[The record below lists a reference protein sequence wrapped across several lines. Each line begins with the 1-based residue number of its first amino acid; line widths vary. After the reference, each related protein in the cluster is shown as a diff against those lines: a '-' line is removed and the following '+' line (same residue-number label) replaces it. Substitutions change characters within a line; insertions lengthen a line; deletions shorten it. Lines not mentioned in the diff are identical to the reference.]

1 MSSSQRSRRPS
12 VSIYDYPEH
21 LNPFNDDTTNSQSQV
36 YHEGKSSKE
45 SKHKFWTFGRSRKK
59 RSNSF
64 SIKSTWNGLFG
75 KRKESSEP
83 MEKQSTITTVSTT
96 YKKEAYDRPIVPSRL
111 SKDQQEF
118 DEALGTLTRRR
129 KYTLDNN
136 SSRYNSNLTM
146 NGDLAKTYDGNPQDT
161 TMSIM
166 GVDLTPKP
174 PVRRFGQVSPRPTD
188 KIPSLDFEDK
198 HPKQNGDLHD
208 KSEQTPVPPMRRFG
222 NRSSQ
227 RLNGITSDL
236 EEDPANRSGNV
247 SLKDENENM
256 PEDYVFKRFS
266 QDAVRKSNL
275 SINSCVSVTSTASTY
290 GRKKRRAPQPPK
302 RKEQLETPLES
313 DGRSETNKTE
323 STSETNKTKSTS
335 ETNKTESTPETNKIE
350 LQITEPIDIIKA
362 TENIDELTKK
372 SCEELNE
379 KSPRNE
385 EKRDELLSKTA
396 EDTSSDDIAKSS
408 SKDETCEVLKDCC
421 VLEVNEKKDLLEGRS
436 ACNSDGTS
444 EKVELETKVEEKS
457 DKEQSNTITEDP
469 IEKDPVDIEYSRT
482 SQENIEIIKDVDQ
495 ESDEICLRKK
505 DLSGLLLR
513 SDSFSVKE
521 EIEKLEKQIKAL
533 ENKNASKEQEK
544 IDDARHDDQVTS
556 ARLSIQAN
564 RRHFFENMVDSP
576 SGPIKLE
583 FKKLPCEQKDIHV
596 VRLTDPPIPVAAPRD
611 AVKVIELHISE
622 PIRHK
627 PELLDEVNPIP
638 KPRRHSALSLRN
650 MSESTLSKNGNKSSE
665 DSGKRGSF

>member
-21 LNPFNDDTTNSQSQV
+21 LNPFNDDTTNSQSQMH
-36 YHEGKSSKE
+36 HEGKSSKE

-64 SIKSTWNGLFG
+64 SIKSWSGLFG
-75 KRKESSEP
+75 KRKEPSEP
-83 MEKQSTITTVSTT
+83 VEKRSTITTVSTT
-96 YKKEAYDRPIVPSRL
+96 YKREPYDKPIVPPRL

-136 SSRYNSNLTM
+136 SSRYSSNVTV
-146 NGDLAKTYDGNPQDT
+146 NGDPAKIYDGNPQDT
-161 TMSIM
+161 TTSIM

-188 KIPSLDFEDK
+188 KIPPLNFEEK
-198 HPKQNGDLHD
+198 HPKQNGGLHD
-208 KSEQTPVPPMRRFG
+208 KSERTPVPPMRRFG

-227 RLNGITSDL
+227 RLNGTTSDL
-236 EEDPANRSGNV
+236 EEDLANQSGNV
-247 SLKDENENM
+247 SLKDENENV

-302 RKEQLETPLES
+302 RKEPLETPLETDS
-313 DGRSETNKTE
+313 RPETNKTE
-323 STSETNKTKSTS
+323 LK
-335 ETNKTESTPETNKIE
+335 PEASKLE
-350 LQITEPIDIIKA
+350 LQIIEPIDITKA
-362 TENIDELTKK
+362 TENIDEMTKK

-379 KSPRNE
+379 KSTQKE
-385 EKRDELLSKTA
+385 EKQDELLLKTA
-396 EDTSSDDIAKSS
+396 EDTLSDDIAKSTEKNES
-408 SKDETCEVLKDCC
+408 CEVLEDC
-421 VLEVNEKKDLLEGRS
+421 VPEVNEKKDSSEERS
-436 ACNSDGTS
+436 ACNSDETL
-444 EKVELETKVEEKS
+444 EEVELEMKAEETT
-457 DKEQSNTITEDP
+457 NTVTEDP
-469 IEKDPVDIEYSRT
+469 IEKDPINIEYNRT
-482 SQENIEIIKDVDQ
+482 SQEKIEIIKDVDP
-495 ESDEICLRKK
+495 ESDEVCLRKK
-505 DLSGLLLR
+505 DSSGTLTR

-521 EIEKLEKQIKAL
+521 EIEKIEKQIKAL
-533 ENKNASKEQEK
+533 ESRNKASKEQEN
-544 IDDARHDDQVTS
+544 IDNDTCHDPDHDQVTNT
-556 ARLSIQAN
+556 RLSIQTN

-583 FKKLPCEQKDIHV
+583 FKKLPCEQKDIHI

-627 PELLDEVNPIP
+627 SELLDEVNPIP
-638 KPRRHSALSLRN
+638 KPRRHSALSLKDIP
-650 MSESTLSKNGNKSSE
+650 ESRLSKNGNKSLE
-665 DSGKRGSF
+665 NNGKRGSF